1 MRVTV
6 GEIDNGKVY
15 FYRHGD
21 NFSIYDEMLY
31 KTVGKN
37 QLTKVGKD
45 SLKKLTNTVYRDNYG
60 FFYLTEEHPFFNASV
75 LYSSCVKSKVANSP
89 KISKLLEAITHMVKL
104 SFLDASRSYN
114 ESQAI

>member
-6 GEIDNGKVY
+6 GDLDNGKVY
-15 FYRHGD
+15 FHHRD

-31 KTVGKN
+31 TTVGKN
-37 QLTKVGKD
+37 QPTKVGRD

-75 LYSSCVKSKVANSP
+75 LYSSCVEYKVANSS
-89 KISKLLEAITHMVKL
+89 KISKLLEAITYMVKL
-104 SFLDASRSYN
+104 AYLDASRSYN
-114 ESQAI
+114 ESQSK